1 MEFKVIRRSVVGDC
15 ESNAVEV
22 LIKGRHAK
30 AVEEAING
38 CSNSVIIGGV
48 RFCASDSH
56 CGDFFNAGESFIFE
70 ADVSETKGGNTLVS
84 QTRGIAL

>member
-1 MEFKVIRRSVVGDC
+1 MDFKVIRRSIVGDY
-15 ESNAVEV
+15 ESNTAEV

-30 AVEEAING
+30 AVNRAIKD

-56 CGDFFNAGESFIFE
+56 CGDFFNAGES
-70 ADVSETKGGNTLVS
+70 VSWKV
-84 QTRGIAL
+84 I